1 MREIK
6 LRGIIL
12 KLNKIDLGS
21 RGVVI
26 LIDYVDANID
36 ETKLIFSMRND
47 IKIRECMHNQD
58 ETSWKNH
65 LIFMRDL
72 ASRKDRQYFLVKQDN
87 YYIGSIYF
95 TNLDNKNKVAYFGLY
110 ANQFEG
116 IYGVGDILCTTCISY
131 AFDVLGLRKLK
142 LEVFAKNIKARKLY
156 ARMKFKEFVEN
167 NNGIVGMELTNDRYN
182 T

>member
-47 IKIRECMHNQD
+47 IKIRECMCNPP
-58 ETSWKNH
+58 KN
-65 LIFMRDL
+65 
-72 ASRKDRQYFLVKQDN
+72 
-87 YYIGSIYF
+87 
-95 TNLDNKNKVAYFGLY
+95 
-110 ANQFEG
+110 
-116 IYGVGDILCTTCISY
+116 
-131 AFDVLGLRKLK
+131 
-142 LEVFAKNIKARKLY
+142 
-156 ARMKFKEFVEN
+156 
-167 NNGIVGMELTNDRYN
+167 
-182 T
+182 